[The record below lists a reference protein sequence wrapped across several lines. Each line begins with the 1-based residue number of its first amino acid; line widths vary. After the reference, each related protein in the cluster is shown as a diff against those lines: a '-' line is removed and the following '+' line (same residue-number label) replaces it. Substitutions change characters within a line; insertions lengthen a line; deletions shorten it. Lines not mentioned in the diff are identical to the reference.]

1 MAVLQRTIAI
11 VGASN
16 DRRKYGNRAVRAYL
30 RQGWATYP
38 VNPGEVTIEG
48 QRAYKSVGDIPL
60 SQLDRVSLY
69 VPPAVGLQIIEDVVR
84 RPPRELWLNPGA
96 ESPVLINR
104 AQSLGLNVII
114 GCSIVDIGESPE

>member
-96 ESPVLINR
+96 ESPILINR

>member
-38 VNPGEVTIEG
+38 VNPGEITIEG